1 MAYNIALTNML
12 RYNIKR
18 YEMLNIIYRTIELPE
33 KSIATSD
40 NLL

>member
-18 YEMLNIIYRTIELPE
+18 YEMLNRNIELPE

-40 NLL
+40 NLF